1 VSTTSEFPRGFLW
14 GAATSAYQIEGSPL
28 ADGAGIGVW
37 HRFTHTPG
45 NTRHGDT
52 GDVACDHYR
61 RWAEDVALMRD
72 LGLTAYRFGLGWARI
87 LPEGHG
93 DVNRAGIGFYDRLV
107 DALLRAGIEPVV
119 TLYHW
124 DMPAALDDR
133 GGWLSPDSPQ
143 WFAEYARA
151 AFDALGDRVRW
162 WATLNEPWVVMDAG
176 YLYGVNAPGHRNRF
190 EAPIALHHM
199 LLAHAEAVRVY
210 RSLGRAGRIGL
221 VVNLEP
227 KDAASG
233 SAEDRAA
240 AARDDAYNNHFHLDP
255 VFFGRYPHV
264 VREMF
269 GDAWPARVDEEA
281 RRIREPVDF
290 VGVNYYSR
298 RIVRH
303 DPAAML
309 GFRAMPPPA
318 GSVTMATG
326 WEVHPAGLPRALAE
340 LRARY
345 GDVPILITENGAAFP
360 DPPRVA
366 GAVLDDPLRAAYLR
380 EHLLALRAEIAR
392 GADVRG
398 YFAWS
403 LLDNLEWSNGFS
415 LRFGLFHVDFET
427 QRRTIKGSGVFYREV
442 VRTRGVALDRP
453 VPEGAAGG

>member
-1 VSTTSEFPRGFLW
+1 VSAAGEFPRGFLW

-52 GDVACDHYR
+52 GDIACDHYR
-61 RWAEDVALMRD
+61 RWAEDLALMRA
-72 LGLTAYRFGLGWARI
+72 LGLNAYRFGLGWARI
-87 LPEGHG
+87 LPTGRG
-93 DVNRAGIGFYDRLV
+93 AVNRPGMEFYDRLV
-107 DALLRAGIEPVV
+107 DALLEAGIEPVV

-124 DMPAALDDR
+124 DMPATLDDR
-133 GGWLSPDSPQ
+133 GGWLNPDSPG
-143 WFAEYARA
+143 WFAEYARM
-151 AFDALGDRVRW
+151 AFQALGDRVRW

-176 YLYGVNAPGHRNRF
+176 YLHGVNAPGHRNRF
-190 EAPIALHHM
+190 EAPLAMHHM
-199 LLAHAEAVRVY
+199 LRAHAEAVRVY
-210 RSLGRAGRIGL
+210 RGLGRAGRIGL

-227 KDAASG
+227 KDPASASAA
-233 SAEDRAA
+233 DLRAA
-240 AARDDAYNNHFHLDP
+240 AHDDAYNNHFHLDP
-255 VFFGRYPHV
+255 VFFGRYPQV

-269 GDAWPARVDEEA
+269 GEAWPGRADEEA
-281 RRIREPVDF
+281 ARIREPIDF

-303 DPAAML
+303 DPTAML
-309 GFRAMPPPA
+309 GFRAVPPPA

-345 GDVPILITENGAAFP
+345 GEVPVLITENGAAFP

-366 GAVLDDPLRAAYLR
+366 GGVLDDPLRVSYLR
-380 EHLLALRAEIAR
+380 EHLLALREEIAR

-403 LLDNLEWSNGFS
+403 LLDNLEWSSGYS
-415 LRFGLFHVDFET
+415 LRFGLVHVDFET
-427 QRRTIKGSGVFYREV
+427 QRRTIKASGDFYREV
-442 VRTRGVALDRP
+442 VRTHGAALDRT
-453 VPEGAAGG
+453 VPEGAPGS